1 MTDNLARVLVQE
13 NYDEYYRQQALRAAK
28 KAKVKKAES
37 VRTIVSCAIAFMLAF
52 AVVSRYMHIN
62 ELEKQVSSVQT
73 TVNTLKAANDQREIL
88 LENTM
93 TLEEIEFEAKT
104 RLGMNKPA
112 NNQII
117 YVSIQKED
125 TSYVAPN

>member
-28 KAKVKKAES
+28 KAKAKKAES